1 MAATPVVCI
10 ILLAYRT
17 DKNYPLIVAA
27 NRDEFFDRSASEAH
41 YWTDERGI
49 FAGRDEKEGGTW
61 LGVTPCGRFAAITN
75 WTERTNSTNSLLS
88 RGHVV
93 RDFLD
98 SDVAAQE
105 FVENLDGQL
114 YRGFNLVVFDGFD
127 LVYWSNR
134 NEERKILDP
143 GFYGITNTSFDNNWT
158 KTRVGVSMIAQVRN
172 RHDVDSLIHML
183 RRHSSSSD
191 ATSVGQDPVESGQS
205 PCFVF
210 GETYGTRA
218 STAIVFD
225 DRRIYFKE
233 QQYGPSGMRGSFV
246 YESILI
252 QD

>member
-1 MAATPVVCI
+1 MCI

-27 NRDEFFDRSASEAH
+27 NRDEFFDRPATEAH
-41 YWTDERGI
+41 YWMNERRV
-49 FAGRDEKEGGTW
+49 FAGRDEKEDGTW
-61 LGVTPCGRFAAITN
+61 LGVTRGGRFAAITN
-75 WTERTNSTNSLLS
+75 WTEGTTSTNAFLS

-93 RDFLD
+93 RDFLK

-105 FVENLDGQL
+105 FVESLNGQL
-114 YRGFNLVVFDGFD
+114 YRGFNLIVFDGID

-134 NEERKILDP
+134 NEERKLLGP

-183 RRHSSSSD
+183 RRHSSSDVARS
-191 ATSVGQDPVESGQS
+191 ANQDPVESGHS

-218 STAIVFD
+218 STAVVFD

-233 QQYGPSGMRGSFV
+233 QQYGPSGMRGSFI
-246 YESILI
+246 YESIPI